1 MEIAMPSDAMC
12 HATAAAR
19 AGLVAR
25 LRPGRLLFALEMHRQ
40 RARLSQLDDHLL
52 RDIGLTR
59 AEAAAEAC
67 RPVWDAPAHWFD

>member
-1 MEIAMPSDAMC
+1 MSSHALCPSAVP
-12 HATAAAR
+12 AR
-19 AGLVAR
+19 AGLLAR
-25 LRPGRLLFALEMHRQ
+25 LRPGRLLLALAMHRQ

-59 AEAAAEAC
+59 AEAAAEAS